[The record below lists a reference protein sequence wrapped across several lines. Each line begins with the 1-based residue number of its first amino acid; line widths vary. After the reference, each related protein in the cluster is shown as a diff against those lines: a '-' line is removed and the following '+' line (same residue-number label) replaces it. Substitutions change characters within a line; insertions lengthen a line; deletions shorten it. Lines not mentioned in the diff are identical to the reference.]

1 MPRNASG
8 VYTLPASNPV
18 VPLTVITSQWANT
31 TMSDVANALTNSI
44 AANGVTLPT
53 ANLPMGGF
61 RHTGVGLATQYNHYA
76 RADQVQQAYFAKA
89 TDVAAN
95 VGQTA
100 YTCNL
105 PFGSGG
111 ITALVHQQP
120 MTFTPNVIN
129 LGPASI
135 SVNGGAFAPIVN
147 PDNTPIQA
155 NRLLAN
161 TPVAMMWNAFTSAW
175 TLIGYYSTAVNT
187 LSSADAQML
196 TASPPTGNTVLTPI
210 SNVANGMVKLDAN
223 GKVPAGLLPA
233 GGAILLGTWNAAPG
247 TLPPNG
253 TISGQYYIVSTPG
266 NLNLYVSS
274 GATWVQQVT
283 AVLSG
288 DELLWQQVGGQPTG
302 WYYIKKSAATTGG
315 AVTLTPTVSFPAA
328 ATVQAWVN
336 AADAAAGFVL
346 ANGSRA
352 FTADQFNSAA
362 YIAPNHNWNLYNFGG
377 WKFQYAAPYWGSMRL
392 TVAGAGPYAAVD
404 YVTTAA
410 STGVGSAATIY
421 DLCYWGATASYI
433 KSPWG
438 IGGPPRSVGGAQQY
452 HCDVYGAGTQ
462 RLVVQD
468 TTNQVGIKLAA
479 ASTGYFIDSTRMA
492 PDGSAPVLGG
502 ITTFFRITNAA
513 GTLVNALRFNPNQQ
527 IVVGDNAQSIP
538 GSITSTYKYYGG
550 VNGALDF
557 TQVQTAGVVAGSVV
571 SSIVMT
577 SGQIARI
584 FVVNGGSITIS
595 ASGVKIPR
603 GGAVYGAAY
612 TIIGLFFDGS
622 FVFATFTPYDA

>member
-31 TMSDVANALTNSI
+31 TMSDMADAMTQSI

-95 VGQTA
+95 AGQTA

-147 PDNTPIQA
+147 PDNTAIGA

-161 TPVAMMWNAFTSAW
+161 TPVAMMWNAYTSAW

-187 LSSADAQML
+187 LTSADAQML

-210 SNVANGMVKLDAN
+210 ANVANGMVKLDAN

-253 TISGQYYIVSTPG
+253 NISGQYYIVSTPG
-266 NLNLYVSS
+266 TLTLYVSS
-274 GATWVQQVT
+274 GATWVATPT

-288 DELLWQQVGGQPTG
+288 DELLWQQVAGQPTG
-302 WYYIKKSAATTGG
+302 WYYIKKSAATTGS
-315 AVTLTPTVSFPAA
+315 AVTLTPTPSFPAA

-336 AADAAAGFVL
+336 AADAGSGFAL
-346 ANGSRA
+346 TNGTRTFTGNVYGVS
-352 FTADQFNSAA
+352 FTAPFFAGN
-362 YIAPNHNWNLYNFGG
+362 IYNNGG
-377 WKFQYAAPYWGSMRL
+377 WKFYGGVGS
-392 TVAGAGPYAAVD
+392 GFG
-404 YVTTAA
+404 YVWNNDLANGCILYTTTTA
-410 STGVGSAATIY
+410 STGSNAAATIV
-421 DLCYWGATASYI
+421 DLAYYGIAYSFVR
-433 KSPWG
+433 SPWG
-438 IGGPPRSVGGAQQY
+438 VGGVPRNVGGSQQI
-452 HCDVYGAGTQ
+452 HLDVYGPGSQ
-462 RLVVQD
+462 RIVAND
-468 TTNQVGIKLAA
+468 TTNQVGLKLVA
-479 ASTGYFIDSTRMA
+479 ASTGNFIDATRMA
-492 PDGSAPVLGG
+492 ADGTAPALGG
-502 ITTFFRITNAA
+502 VPLNIRMTNNG
-513 GTLVNALRFNPNQQ
+513 GTLVTAMTFSPIGQVQ
-527 IVVGDNAQSIP
+527 VGDPAGGSP
-538 GSITSTYKYYGG
+538 GSICSTHLFGG
-550 VNGALDF
+550 GGTIAADFRLFQTLQVLPGA
-557 TQVQTAGVVAGSVV
+557 VI
-571 SSIVMT
+571 SSITMT
-577 SGQIARI
+577 KGQIARI
-584 FVVNGGSITIS
+584 EITGNGGITLP
-595 ASGVKIPR
+595 AAVHIPR
-603 GGAVYGAAY
+603 GGAVYGAFA
-612 TIIGLFFDGS
+612 TVIGLYYDS
-622 FVFATFTPYDA
+622 ANILASFTPYDV